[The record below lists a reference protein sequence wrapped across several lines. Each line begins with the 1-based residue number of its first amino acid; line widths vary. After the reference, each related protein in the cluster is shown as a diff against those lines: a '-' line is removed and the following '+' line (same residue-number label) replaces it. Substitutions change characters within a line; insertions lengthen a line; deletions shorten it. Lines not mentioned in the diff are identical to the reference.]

1 MLWRTQQIPV
11 GCGLGRAVRLGD
23 RGMPG
28 GFGENAGA
36 LRKEGARLENV
47 ISPGSEDKAQ

>member
-1 MLWRTQQIPV
+1 MLWRTQQIPG

-36 LRKEGARLENV
+36 LRKEEARLKSV
-47 ISPGSEDKAQ
+47 IS